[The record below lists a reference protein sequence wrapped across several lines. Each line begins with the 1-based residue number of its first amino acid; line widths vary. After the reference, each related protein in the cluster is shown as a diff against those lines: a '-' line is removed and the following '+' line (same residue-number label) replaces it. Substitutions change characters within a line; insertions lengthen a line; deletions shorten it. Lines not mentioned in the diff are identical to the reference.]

1 MRRYIIHLFLL
12 ISSTLC
18 AQEIKIHK
26 QHNMKEWGI
35 PAGNYSGITHIYNN
49 MYALVS
55 DKQLADGWME
65 TEISFL
71 SSGDIDKIL
80 LHGWHFDN
88 KTNGKAQDNEA
99 IVYVPGRGFFVS
111 NENNQ
116 QILELSEAG
125 TLSGKAFSVP
135 ACFSKENIFSN
146 YGFESLTYNKE
157 KGIFWTTTEQGLKSD
172 VSAPS
177 SPENPQP
184 TLLRLQ
190 SFDANLKPLHQYAYK
205 TDAPQAKHTG
215 RHYAFGV
222 SEILIVNDTTLLVM
236 ERELNIP
243 KAYNR
248 AKCYIRIYS
257 VNLEQ
262 HQPLTDESKPLS
274 ELDSSAFISKNLVCT
289 FSTCFRIFGKK
300 NLANYEGM
308 CLGPKQADGS
318 QIILLVSDSQNRA
331 GKAFFHLKDYIRAID
346 YKP

>member
-1 MRRYIIHLFLL
+1 M
-12 ISSTLC
+12 
-18 AQEIKIHK
+18 
-26 QHNMKEWGI
+26 
-35 PAGNYSGITHIYNN
+35 
-49 MYALVS
+49 S

-205 TDAPQAKHTG
+205 TDAPQVKHTG
-215 RHYAFGV
+215 KHYAFGV